1 MANYNASA
9 RRFLGD
15 VGFGLRV
22 DRATTTLPQGASD
35 DLFTVYVGLVQLHI
49 QGEVTTL
56 IGGANATNL
65 EFLPTCATGAR
76 NDLCAQLDINGD
88 VIGTIYSITGTAA
101 NAMVDSAATFWTIQR
116 TPIILAPG
124 TIELHC
130 AGSVTGAIA
139 WTVWYYPLEPGAYV
153 AAV

>member
-1 MANYNASA
+1 MSQVHISTHPLVRSKMTLWRDQATDPKKF
-9 RRFLGD
+9 REL
-15 VGFGLRV
+15 LR
-22 DRATTTLPQGASD
+22 
-35 DLFTVYVGLVQLHI
+35 
-49 QGEVTTL
+49 EVTTL

-65 EFLPTCATGAR
+65 EFLPTCVTGAR